1 MKTMQKLAALLLLL
15 MAGVT
20 AGCNTM
26 EGVGKDVERGG
37 EKMQDSARDV
47 RQRM

>member
-1 MKTMQKLAALLLLL
+1 MLKQIIATLVMLGFL
-15 MAGVT
+15 

-37 EKMQDSARDV
+37 EKMQDTAKDTK
-47 RQRM
+47 QKM